1 MNKEV
6 LNDINLLK
14 KYHHNL
20 VYDYTEYPTKAN
32 WDYNMGN
39 ISYREALKDWVPKNS
54 DSNTL
59 FYIHTPFC
67 EELCYF
73 CLCSK
78 EITRDYSKVK
88 SYLDKYLF
96 KELDLLEKTF
106 EENNLNP
113 NFTEI
118 YMGGGSPTYYKEEEF
133 ESLMNKLGK
142 FIDFDKIKTFTVE
155 IDPRRV
161 DTDRL
166 KFYHKFG
173 VNRLSF
179 GIQDFDI
186 DVQKEINRIQP
197 PEMVSKLLT
206 SEIRG
211 LFPVINFDLLMGL
224 PRQNPKKIAQ
234 TIKETIKLSPDEIQ
248 TMYVHYKPDVRKYM
262 NRMVRNNP
270 MPDFYERKAIFVEA
284 TEALMNAGY
293 DRAGFESFAK
303 PEDPLIKAMKEG
315 NAYYNSLGTQTGEAT
330 NFIAV
335 GSSAHGALGDDYYF
349 QNFYEQKLYKESLDK
364 GEFPIYRGYK
374 LNIDDKIRRDVIKN
388 IRTYFLINYDEMNK
402 KHGINF
408 IKYFKKELK
417 ELKEFVLDGLVIINN
432 NNFFLTNLGKHMSP
446 QVASTFDSFHNRAL
460 YNPDIITH
468 KKYNPVAEHGV
479 EKDPYFS
486 E

>member
-1 MNKEV
+1 MNKKI
-6 LNDINLLK
+6 LQDINLLK

-32 WDYNMGN
+32 WDYSMQSK
-39 ISYREALKDWVPKNS
+39 SYKNALKDWIPKHSKENS
-54 DSNTL
+54 L

-78 EITRDYSKVK
+78 EITKDYEKVK
-88 SYLDKYLF
+88 SYLDNYLF
-96 KELDLLEKTF
+96 KELDLLEQTF
-106 EENNLNP
+106 KENSLNP
-113 NFTEI
+113 HFTEI
-118 YMGGGSPTYYKEEEF
+118 YMGGGSPTYYREKEF
-133 ESLMNKLGK
+133 ESLMNKISQ
-142 FIDFDKIKTFTVE
+142 FIDFSQIKTFTVE

-186 DVQKEINRIQP
+186 EVQEEINRIQP
-197 PEMVSKLLT
+197 PQMVANLLT
-206 SEIRG
+206 PEIRK

-224 PRQNPKKIAQ
+224 PKQNPKKISE
-234 TIKETIKLSPDEIQ
+234 TIKETIILSPDEVQ

-303 PEDPLIKAMKEG
+303 PEDPLIKAMKKGE
-315 NAYYNSLGTQTGEAT
+315 AYYNSLGTQTGEAT

-335 GSSAHGALGDDYYF
+335 GSSAHGSLGDDYYF
-349 QNFYEQKLYKESLDK
+349 QNFYEQKLYKESLDR

-374 LNIDDKIRRDVIKN
+374 LNKDDKIRRDVIKN
-388 IRTYFLINYDEMNK
+388 IRTYFSINYDEINK
-402 KHGINF
+402 IHSIDF
-408 IKYFKKELK
+408 LKYFKKEIK
-417 ELKEFVLDGLVIINN
+417 ELKEFVLDGLVILNKDH
-432 NNFFLTNLGKHMSP
+432 FSLTNLGKHMSP
-446 QVASTFDSFHNRAL
+446 QVASVFDGFHNRPL
-460 YNPDIITH
+460 YNSDIITH
-468 KKYNPVAEHGV
+468 NKYNPIAEHGIEEDYGSV
-479 EKDPYFS
+479 
-486 E
+486 